1 MYLNSFLLLW
11 MNNVGT
17 LHETGKLKSLAD
29 TNNRVYDEFV
39 DSTISLLSPILIPSS
54 IICLVFYIV
63 LPTHANSH
71 WRPNIY
77 AESGVSETNIYQ
89 IPWNNSAFRFTSD
102 LISPSTDKNA
112 NFAKITYRYHVRQWG
127 AAVSQWQTL
136 RLSTVYENRSQMS
149 MQLACTLRN
158 KTNKQC

>member
-1 MYLNSFLLLW
+1 
-11 MNNVGT
+11 MNEQWT
-17 LHETGKLKSLAD
+17 LHETGKLNSLVDTTIESTMSLLTSFKHIKITSLAYFN
-29 TNNRVYDEFV
+29 T
-39 DSTISLLSPILIPSS
+39 SS

-63 LPTHANSH
+63 LPKHANSH

-77 AESGVSETNIYQ
+77 AESGVNETNIYQ

-102 LISPSTDKNA
+102 IISLSTDNNV

-136 RLSTVYENRSQMS
+136 DCLPS
-149 MQLACTLRN
+149 MKSNEHATGVH
-158 KTNKQC
+158 TA